1 MSLHLLPNGAIA
13 RAEPVERNMIGRVE
27 ERLERQARNE
37 ALMRAVNDQIAE
49 LSESATSWA
58 HPEQPFDFQCECGAE
73 GCESRVVMSR
83 AAYERV
89 HGQRDR
95 FAVAPGH
102 QTEELEYVV
111 EETDSYVIVDK
122 KDRYE
127 QFVE

>member
-1 MSLHLLPNGAIA
+1 MQRH
-13 RAEPVERNMIGRVE
+13 MIRRVE
-27 ERLERQARNE
+27 DRLERQARNE
-37 ALMRAVNDQIAE
+37 ALMRSVNEQIAE
-49 LSESATSWA
+49 LSGSAAGWA

-102 QTEELEYVV
+102 QTEEIEYVV